1 MQIEGA
7 TNTKSDTKAA
17 GQLCVSDLSFQYPD
31 SSFAMKLRGLGLGA
45 GETLAILGPS
55 GCGKSTLLRLIAGLL
70 RPKMGEVTIGGSNIH
85 SMSTE
90 EQRRFR
96 LRSIGLVFQD
106 FALLDYLTVG
116 ENILLPARL
125 GGFFDHEAETRSRSL
140 MDRLG
145 ILDHEDKLTRAL
157 SQGERQR
164 VAIARALAHRP
175 SLVLADEPTAS
186 LDAARRDSVTAM
198 LVAYAKEQQA
208 PLIVVTHDAALKAS
222 FDRVVDFQEL
232 AS

>member
-1 MQIEGA
+1 MPRNEYGQEA
-7 TNTKSDTKAA
+7 V
-17 GQLCVSDLSFQYPD
+17 GQLGVSDLSFEYPD
-31 SSFAMKLRGLGLGA
+31 GSFGMKLRGLGMEA

-55 GCGKSTLLRLIAGLL
+55 GCGKSTFLRLISGLL
-70 RPKMGEVTIGGSNIH
+70 RPTVGRVTMGGGDIH
-85 SMSTE
+85 AMSTE

-96 LRSIGLVFQD
+96 LRNIGLVFQD

-125 GGFFDHEAETRSRSL
+125 GGFFDPEDEVRSRSL
-140 MDRLG
+140 MERLG
-145 ILDHEDKLTRAL
+145 ILHHEHKLTRAL

-164 VAIARALAHRP
+164 VAIARALAHQP

-186 LDAARRDSVTAM
+186 LDAARRDAVTAM
-198 LVAYAKEQQA
+198 LVAYAKEQQS
-208 PLIVVTHDAALKAS
+208 PLIVVTHDAALKTS

-232 AS
+232 AL